1 MEGVYHA
8 WHIAQ
13 QGKHEI
19 EPKLTAQTDS
29 KKHTERWQYSGKD
42 HLRGTRNR
50 GSHGAL
56 LSECGRRA
64 SGLVPRPSAG
74 FLFVWGANSIPQC
87 SAAFGTA
94 PIEGASI
101 LCQSSA

>member
-13 QGKHEI
+13 QGEHEI
-19 EPKLTAQTDS
+19 EPKLTAQADS

-42 HLRGTRNR
+42 YLRGTRNR

-74 FLFVWGANSIPQC
+74 FLFAWGCKFYTTVLGCPS
-87 SAAFGTA
+87 TA

>member
-1 MEGVYHA
+1 MESVYHA

-50 GSHGAL
+50 GSHGAF
-56 LSECGRRA
+56 LSECGRRT
-64 SGLVPRPSAG
+64 SGLVSGQSAG
-74 FLFVWGANSIPQC
+74 FPFAWSANSIPQC
-87 SAAFGTA
+87 LAAPGTA